1 MSITLRHG
9 VFISPFHRLEQS
21 PTLTMEQDFQLIE
34 WLDMLG
40 FEEAWVGEH
49 HSSGYE
55 TIASPELFIATA
67 AARTHRIKLGT
78 GVISLPYHNPLMVA
92 NRIIQLD
99 HATRGRVMFGAG
111 PGLLASDAAMLGID
125 PAVQRRRMAEAID
138 VILRLF
144 AGETVTETTDWY
156 TLVEARAHLLP
167 YTRPRPEVAVASSL
181 TPSGGLMAGRHGLS
195 MLCVAN
201 GIVDGVDILV
211 QNWGIAC
218 EMAAEHGHEMHR
230 EQLRVVQPMHIA
242 ETREEAAASCRDGLR
257 YYVDYMTNNV
267 MPLEI
272 PAGADPVQW
281 WTEAGLG
288 IIGTPD
294 DAIAAI
300 QRIYDRYG
308 EFGCVLN
315 FPNTF
320 AGFEATRKS
329 FELYANYVMPHFR
342 QTNLNRQAS
351 YDWVHDNRDRLGRQ
365 RSNAVKAMVAQHKAE
380 GEAGQAEGLGDRPR
394 AV

>member
-1 MSITLRHG
+1 MAITLRHG
-9 VFISPFHRLEQS
+9 VFMSPFHDLTES
-21 PTLTMEQDFQLIE
+21 PTLGMEHDLQLIE

-40 FEEAWVGEH
+40 FEEAWIGEH

-67 AARTHRIKLGT
+67 AARTKRIRLGT

-99 HATRGRVMFGAG
+99 HLTRGRIMFGAG

-125 PAVQRRRMAEAID
+125 PDVQRRRLAEGLD

-167 YTRPRPEVAVASSL
+167 YTRPRPEVAVASSY
-181 TPSGGLMAGRHGLS
+181 TPSGGRLAGRYGLS

-201 GIVDGVDILV
+201 GIFEGVDTLV
-211 QNWGIAC
+211 QNWDIAC
-218 EMAAEHGHEMHR
+218 EIATQNGHEMDR
-230 EQLRVVQPMHIA
+230 SQLRVVQPMHIA
-242 ETREEAAASCRDGLR
+242 ETREQAAEACREGLSH
-257 YYVDYMTNNV
+257 YIDYMNNNV
-267 MPLEI
+267 QVFAP
-272 PAGADPVQW
+272 PAGVDLVDW
-281 WTEAGLG
+281 WTRTGFG

-320 AGFEATRKS
+320 ADLTATKRS
-329 FELYANYVMPHFR
+329 FELYAKYVVPHFQR
-342 QTNLNRQAS
+342 ANVSRKAS
-351 YDWVHDNRDRLGRQ
+351 YDWIHANRERLGQQ
-365 RSNAVKAMVAQHKAE
+365 RAHAVRLMIEQHEAEKAAGTA
-380 GEAGQAEGLGDRPR
+380 GE
-394 AV
+394 